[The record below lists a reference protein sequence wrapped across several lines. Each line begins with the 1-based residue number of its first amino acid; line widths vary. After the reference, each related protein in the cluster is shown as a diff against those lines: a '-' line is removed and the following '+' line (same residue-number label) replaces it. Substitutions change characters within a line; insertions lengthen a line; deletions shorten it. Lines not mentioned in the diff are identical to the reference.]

1 MYVREPPQPVPVAAA
16 SCVLGLI
23 VHELA
28 NRHVEFASAPLA
40 VAASLHVA
48 PTAKGPLGHVP
59 VGLP

>member
-1 MYVREPPQPVPVAAA
+1 MREPPQPVPVAAA

-23 VHELA
+23 VHELRK
-28 NRHVEFASAPLA
+28 RHVELASAPFA